1 MWIKSDCR
9 WGTHPQ
15 TIRFARLLG
24 IPGEL
29 AAAVGYLHFLF
40 WWAQEYAPD
49 GNLSEI
55 GEDELCEICHYRGAV
70 SIRQAL
76 CGAGFLTPGGRLRFF
91 ELPFAGVVRK
101 MIPAGDAESPT
112 AAVGEKE
119 EEEGREDIG
128 EREEERE
135 KEGEPKKTEK
145 EPDFIHSF
153 PACARGEEPVEKPVE
168 KCGGEAPRQGQAEA
182 NGDEPRTI
190 RPEIAGGETLRDAPG
205 GLSAGLV
212 SDAPADRDEA
222 PPDDPFLQFPPED
235 RPAEPPDPDDPQDA
249 EKRAALLCYLRKR
262 DQVDLDCTLRD
273 CSRVFI
279 SRRQFDDLCRRLS
292 LPELEIYLSRLES
305 ELQKGRKITRQY
317 DYILN
322 MAKKERALRKGN
334 RF

>member
-76 CGAGFLTPGGRLRFF
+76 CGAGFLTPGGRLRYF
-91 ELPFAGVVRK
+91 ELPFVGVVRK

-112 AAVGEKE
+112 AVVGEKE

-145 EPDFIHSF
+145 EPDFIHSLRV
-153 PACARGEEPVEKPVE
+153 CARESEPVE
-168 KCGGEAPRQGQAEA
+168 KCGGE
-182 NGDEPRTI
+182 PRTI
-190 RPEIAGGETLRDAPG
+190 RPEVAGGEALRNAPG
-205 GLSAGLV
+205 
-212 SDAPADRDEA
+212 DRDEA

-262 DQVDLDCTLRD
+262 DQVDLNCALRD
-273 CSRVFI
+273 CPRVFI

-292 LPELEIYLSRLES
+292 LPELESYLSRLES

-322 MAKKERALRKGN
+322 MAQKERALRKGN
-334 RF
+334 QF

>member
-76 CGAGFLTPGGRLRFF
+76 CGAGFLTPGGRLRYF
-91 ELPFAGVVRK
+91 ELPFVGVVRK

-145 EPDFIHSF
+145 EPDFIHSLRV
-153 PACARGEEPVEKPVE
+153 CARESEPVE
-168 KCGGEAPRQGQAEA
+168 KCGG
-182 NGDEPRTI
+182 EPRTI
-190 RPEIAGGETLRDAPG
+190 RPEIVGDEALRDAPG

-212 SDAPADRDEA
+212 SDAPGDRDEA

-262 DQVDLDCTLRD
+262 DQVDLNCALRD
-273 CSRVFI
+273 CPRVFI

-322 MAKKERALRKGN
+322 MAQKERALRKGN
-334 RF
+334 QF

>member
-76 CGAGFLTPGGRLRFF
+76 CGAGFLTPGGRLRYF
-91 ELPFAGVVRK
+91 ELPFVGVVRK

-145 EPDFIHSF
+145 EPDFIHSLRV
-153 PACARGEEPVEKPVE
+153 CARESEPVE
-168 KCGGEAPRQGQAEA
+168 KCGGETIRQGQAEA
-182 NGDEPRTI
+182 NGGEALRTI
-190 RPEIAGGETLRDAPG
+190 RPEIVGGEALRNAPG
-205 GLSAGLV
+205 GLSAGLA
-212 SDAPADRDEA
+212 SDAPGDRDEA

-262 DQVDLDCTLRD
+262 DQVDLNCALRD
-273 CSRVFI
+273 CPRVFI

-292 LPELEIYLSRLES
+292 LPELESYLSRLES

-322 MAKKERALRKGN
+322 MAQKERALRKGN
-334 RF
+334 QF

>member
-24 IPGEL
+24 TPGEL

-76 CGAGFLTPGGRLRFF
+76 CGAGFLTPGGRLRYF
-91 ELPFAGVVRK
+91 ELPFVGVVRK

-145 EPDFIHSF
+145 EPDFIHSLRV
-153 PACARGEEPVEKPVE
+153 CARESEPVE
-168 KCGGEAPRQGQAEA
+168 KCGGEAPR
-182 NGDEPRTI
+182 TI
-190 RPEIAGGETLRDAPG
+190 RPEIVGGEALRNAPG
-205 GLSAGLV
+205 GLSAGLA
-212 SDAPADRDEA
+212 SDAPGDRDEA

-262 DQVDLDCTLRD
+262 DQVDLNCALRD
-273 CSRVFI
+273 CPRVFI

-322 MAKKERALRKGN
+322 MAQKERALRKGN
-334 RF
+334 QF

>member
-76 CGAGFLTPGGRLRFF
+76 CGAGFLTPGGRLRYF
-91 ELPFAGVVRK
+91 ELPFVGVVRK

-145 EPDFIHSF
+145 EPDFIHSLRV
-153 PACARGEEPVEKPVE
+153 CARESEPVE
-168 KCGGEAPRQGQAEA
+168 KCGGETIRQGQAEA
-182 NGDEPRTI
+182 NGGEALRTI
-190 RPEIAGGETLRDAPG
+190 RPEIVGDEALRDAP
-205 GLSAGLV
+205 
-212 SDAPADRDEA
+212 
-222 PPDDPFLQFPPED
+222 
-235 RPAEPPDPDDPQDA
+235 
-249 EKRAALLCYLRKR
+249 RA
-262 DQVDLDCTLRD
+262 
-273 CSRVFI
+273 
-279 SRRQFDDLCRRLS
+279 
-292 LPELEIYLSRLES
+292 
-305 ELQKGRKITRQY
+305 
-317 DYILN
+317 
-322 MAKKERALRKGN
+322 
-334 RF
+334 

>member
-76 CGAGFLTPGGRLRFF
+76 CGAGFLTPGGRLRYF
-91 ELPFAGVVRK
+91 ELPFVGVVRK

-145 EPDFIHSF
+145 EPDFIHSLRV
-153 PACARGEEPVEKPVE
+153 CARESEPVE
-168 KCGGEAPRQGQAEA
+168 KCGGETIRQGQAEA
-182 NGDEPRTI
+182 NGGEALRTI
-190 RPEIAGGETLRDAPG
+190 RPEIVGDEALRDAPG

-212 SDAPADRDEA
+212 SDAPGDRDEA

-262 DQVDLDCTLRD
+262 DQVDLNCALRD
-273 CSRVFI
+273 CPRVFI

-322 MAKKERALRKGN
+322 MAQKERALRKGN
-334 RF
+334 QF

>member
-76 CGAGFLTPGGRLRFF
+76 CGAGFLTPGGRLRYF
-91 ELPFAGVVRK
+91 ELPFVGVVRK

-145 EPDFIHSF
+145 EPDFIHSLRV
-153 PACARGEEPVEKPVE
+153 CARESEPVE
-168 KCGGEAPRQGQAEA
+168 KCGGETIRQGQAEA
-182 NGDEPRTI
+182 NGDE
-190 RPEIAGGETLRDAPG
+190 
-205 GLSAGLV
+205 V
-212 SDAPADRDEA
+212 

-262 DQVDLDCTLRD
+262 DQVDLNCALRD
-273 CSRVFI
+273 CPRVFI

-322 MAKKERALRKGN
+322 MAQKERALRKGN
-334 RF
+334 QF

>member
-91 ELPFAGVVRK
+91 ELPFVGVVRK

-135 KEGEPKKTEK
+135 KEGEP
-145 EPDFIHSF
+145 
-153 PACARGEEPVEKPVE
+153 
-168 KCGGEAPRQGQAEA
+168 
-182 NGDEPRTI
+182 
-190 RPEIAGGETLRDAPG
+190 
-205 GLSAGLV
+205 
-212 SDAPADRDEA
+212 
-222 PPDDPFLQFPPED
+222 
-235 RPAEPPDPDDPQDA
+235 
-249 EKRAALLCYLRKR
+249 
-262 DQVDLDCTLRD
+262 
-273 CSRVFI
+273 
-279 SRRQFDDLCRRLS
+279 
-292 LPELEIYLSRLES
+292 
-305 ELQKGRKITRQY
+305 
-317 DYILN
+317 
-322 MAKKERALRKGN
+322 
-334 RF
+334 

>member
-76 CGAGFLTPGGRLRFF
+76 CGAGFLTPGGRLRYF
-91 ELPFAGVVRK
+91 ELPFVGVVRK

-112 AAVGEKE
+112 AVVGEKE

-145 EPDFIHSF
+145 EPDFIHSLRV
-153 PACARGEEPVEKPVE
+153 CARESEPVE
-168 KCGGEAPRQGQAEA
+168 KCGGE
-182 NGDEPRTI
+182 PRTI
-190 RPEIAGGETLRDAPG
+190 RPEVAGGEALRNAPG
-205 GLSAGLV
+205 
-212 SDAPADRDEA
+212 DRDEA

-262 DQVDLDCTLRD
+262 DQVDLNCALRD
-273 CSRVFI
+273 CPRVFI

-292 LPELEIYLSRLES
+292 LPELESYLSRLES
-305 ELQKGRKITRQY
+305 ELQKGRKITP
-317 DYILN
+317 N
-322 MAKKERALRKGN
+322 V
-334 RF
+334 

>member
-91 ELPFAGVVRK
+91 ELPFVGVVRK

-145 EPDFIHSF
+145 EPDFIHSLRV
-153 PACARGEEPVEKPVE
+153 CARESEPVE
-168 KCGGEAPRQGQAEA
+168 KCGG
-182 NGDEPRTI
+182 EPRTI
-190 RPEIAGGETLRDAPG
+190 RPEIAGDETLRNAPG

-212 SDAPADRDEA
+212 SDAPGDRDEV

-262 DQVDLDCTLRD
+262 DQVDLNCALRD
-273 CSRVFI
+273 CPRVFI

-292 LPELEIYLSRLES
+292 LPELESYLSRLES

-322 MAKKERALRKGN
+322 MAQKERALRKGN
-334 RF
+334 QF

>member
-24 IPGEL
+24 TPGEL

-76 CGAGFLTPGGRLRFF
+76 CGAGFLTPGGRLRYF
-91 ELPFAGVVRK
+91 ELPFVGVVRK

-145 EPDFIHSF
+145 EPDFIHSLRV
-153 PACARGEEPVEKPVE
+153 CARESEPVE
-168 KCGGEAPRQGQAEA
+168 KCGDEAL
-182 NGDEPRTI
+182 RTI
-190 RPEIAGGETLRDAPG
+190 RPEVAGGEALRNAPG
-205 GLSAGLV
+205 GLSAGLA
-212 SDAPADRDEA
+212 SDAPGDRDES

-262 DQVDLDCTLRD
+262 DQVDLNCALRD
-273 CSRVFI
+273 CPRVFI

-322 MAKKERALRKGN
+322 MAQKERALRKGN
-334 RF
+334 QF

>member
-91 ELPFAGVVRK
+91 ELPFVGVVRK

-119 EEEGREDIG
+119 KEEGREDIG

-145 EPDFIHSF
+145 EPDFIHSLRV
-153 PACARGEEPVEKPVE
+153 CARESEPVE
-168 KCGGEAPRQGQAEA
+168 KCGGEAP
-182 NGDEPRTI
+182 
-190 RPEIAGGETLRDAPG
+190 RDAPG

-212 SDAPADRDEA
+212 SDAPGDRDEA

-262 DQVDLDCTLRD
+262 DQVDLNCALRD
-273 CSRVFI
+273 CPRVFI

-292 LPELEIYLSRLES
+292 LPELESYLSRLES

-322 MAKKERALRKGN
+322 MAQKERALRKGN
-334 RF
+334 QF

>member
-24 IPGEL
+24 TPGEL

-76 CGAGFLTPGGRLRFF
+76 CGAGFLTPGGRLRYF
-91 ELPFAGVVRK
+91 ELPFVGVVRK

-128 EREEERE
+128 EREEQRE

-145 EPDFIHSF
+145 EPDFIHSLRV
-153 PACARGEEPVEKPVE
+153 CARESEPVE
-168 KCGGEAPRQGQAEA
+168 KCGGEALRTIRPEVVGGETIRQGQAEA
-182 NGDEPRTI
+182 NG
-190 RPEIAGGETLRDAPG
+190 
-205 GLSAGLV
+205 
-212 SDAPADRDEA
+212 DEA

-262 DQVDLDCTLRD
+262 DQVDLNCALRD
-273 CSRVFI
+273 CPRVFI

-322 MAKKERALRKGN
+322 MAQKERALRKGN
-334 RF
+334 QF

>member
-91 ELPFAGVVRK
+91 ELPFVGVMRK

-135 KEGEPKKTEK
+135 KEGESKKTEK
-145 EPDFIHSF
+145 EPDFIHSLRV
-153 PACARGEEPVEKPVE
+153 CARESEPVE
-168 KCGGEAPRQGQAEA
+168 KCGGE
-182 NGDEPRTI
+182 PRTI
-190 RPEIAGGETLRDAPG
+190 RPEVAGSEALRNAPG
-205 GLSAGLV
+205 GLSAGLA
-212 SDAPADRDEA
+212 SDAPGDRGEA

-262 DQVDLDCTLRD
+262 DQVDLNCALRD
-273 CSRVFI
+273 CPRVFI

-292 LPELEIYLSRLES
+292 LPELESYLSRLES

-322 MAKKERALRKGN
+322 MAQKERALRKGN
-334 RF
+334 QF

>member
-76 CGAGFLTPGGRLRFF
+76 CGAGFLTPGGRLRYF
-91 ELPFAGVVRK
+91 ELPFVGAVWK

-153 PACARGEEPVEKPVE
+153 RVCARESEPVE
-168 KCGGEAPRQGQAEA
+168 KCGG
-182 NGDEPRTI
+182 EPRTI
-190 RPEIAGGETLRDAPG
+190 RPEIVGDEALRNAPG
-205 GLSAGLV
+205 GLSAGLA
-212 SDAPADRDEA
+212 SDAPGDRDEA

-262 DQVDLDCTLRD
+262 DQVDLNCALRD
-273 CSRVFI
+273 CPRVFI

-292 LPELEIYLSRLES
+292 LPELESYLSRLES

-322 MAKKERALRKGN
+322 MAQKERALRKGN
-334 RF
+334 QF

>member
-76 CGAGFLTPGGRLRFF
+76 CGAGFLTPGGRLRYF
-91 ELPFAGVVRK
+91 ELPFVGVVRK

-145 EPDFIHSF
+145 EPDFIHSLRV
-153 PACARGEEPVEKPVE
+153 CARESEPVE
-168 KCGGEAPRQGQAEA
+168 KCGG
-182 NGDEPRTI
+182 EPRTI
-190 RPEIAGGETLRDAPG
+190 RPEIAGGETLRSAPG

-212 SDAPADRDEA
+212 SDAPGDRDES

-235 RPAEPPDPDDPQDA
+235 RPA
-249 EKRAALLCYLRKR
+249 
-262 DQVDLDCTLRD
+262 
-273 CSRVFI
+273 
-279 SRRQFDDLCRRLS
+279 CR
-292 LPELEIYLSRLES
+292 IC
-305 ELQKGRKITRQY
+305 
-317 DYILN
+317 
-322 MAKKERALRKGN
+322 
-334 RF
+334 

>member
-76 CGAGFLTPGGRLRFF
+76 CGAGFLTPGGRLRYF
-91 ELPFAGVVRK
+91 ELPFVGVVRK

-119 EEEGREDIG
+119 EEEGREDIE

-145 EPDFIHSF
+145 EPDFIHSLRV
-153 PACARGEEPVEKPVE
+153 CARESEPVE
-168 KCGGEAPRQGQAEA
+168 KCGGEPRTIRPEVA
-182 NGDEPRTI
+182 GDEAPRTI
-190 RPEIAGGETLRDAPG
+190 RPEIVGGEALRDAPG
-205 GLSAGLV
+205 GLSAGLA
-212 SDAPADRDEA
+212 SDAPGDRDEA

-235 RPAEPPDPDDPQDA
+235 RPA
-249 EKRAALLCYLRKR
+249 
-262 DQVDLDCTLRD
+262 
-273 CSRVFI
+273 
-279 SRRQFDDLCRRLS
+279 
-292 LPELEIYLSRLES
+292 
-305 ELQKGRKITRQY
+305 
-317 DYILN
+317 
-322 MAKKERALRKGN
+322 
-334 RF
+334 